1 MTIAKYIYCI
11 LFISLFIKC
20 NNRNDEVE
28 NNAFFLNQIIYI
40 SLSETL
46 DWYWNYQIFH
56 KLWHNEKYDEASYIQ
71 TFLDTMNNQL
81 IMEHSLDSSIH
92 DSLAPFKINLSDYIL
107 SCKVDLFNE
116 TGELIDERVLIEKIN
131 FDEIDILS
139 KKYSFMDFGT
149 NREDAYSF
157 SKSWIVDFKYK
168 NELLENGYY
177 EHSEIFNNNYKISI
191 YIFALHPELRTSKN

>member
-1 MTIAKYIYCI
+1 
-11 LFISLFIKC
+11 
-20 NNRNDEVE
+20 
-28 NNAFFLNQIIYI
+28 
-40 SLSETL
+40 
-46 DWYWNYQIFH
+46 
-56 KLWHNEKYDEASYIQ
+56 
-71 TFLDTMNNQL
+71 
-81 IMEHSLDSSIH
+81 MEHSLDSSIH

-191 YIFALHPELRTSKN
+191 HIFALHPELRTSKN

>member
-1 MTIAKYIYCI
+1 M
-11 LFISLFIKC
+11 
-20 NNRNDEVE
+20 
-28 NNAFFLNQIIYI
+28 
-40 SLSETL
+40 
-46 DWYWNYQIFH
+46 
-56 KLWHNEKYDEASYIQ
+56 
-71 TFLDTMNNQL
+71 
-81 IMEHSLDSSIH
+81 
-92 DSLAPFKINLSDYIL
+92 